1 MGRTLLILVKTILTA
16 VIVCGMVIA
25 SFYFAYLLLIL
36 LVLGVVGALTY
47 FYSSRET
54 VSAWFEYEDTE

>member
-1 MGRTLLILVKTILTA
+1 MGRELFVIVKTILTA

-36 LVLGVVGALTY
+36 LILGA
-47 FYSSRET
+47 
-54 VSAWFEYEDTE
+54 VSALAHRYNTRSERQWFKYEDSD